1 MSRKQIQTLCRILAG
16 SALLLAAVLIP
27 ARGIL
32 RLLLFLVPY
41 LLAGGDVLWRALRN
55 ILRGQVFDENFL
67 MAVATIGAFCIGEY
81 PEAVLVMVFYQGCE
95 WFQGYAVGRSRSS
108 IAALMDIRP
117 DHSQPRNAGWLQP
130 GGSRGDRGGRCHR
143 GQIGGTYPFGRH
155 SPGGQEH
162 GGHRRSDRRIPAP

>member
-16 SALLLAAVLIP
+16 AALLLAAVLIP

-81 PEAVLVMVFYQGCE
+81 PEAVLVMVFYQG
-95 WFQGYAVGRSRSS
+95 WRVVPGLRRGPFSFLHR
-108 IAALMDIRP
+108 RP
-117 DHSQPRNAGWLQP
+117 D
-130 GGSRGDRGGRCHR
+130 
-143 GQIGGTYPFGRH
+143 
-155 SPGGQEH
+155 
-162 GGHRRSDRRIPAP
+162 GHPP